1 MTMKTESNPVFARF
15 AANLISFPK
24 ATDDLDTG
32 IFQQSKD
39 VALLR
44 RYVALNHRL
53 AFYIVVDVDRPGAA
67 FAWEDANLPPPT
79 IATTNPINGH
89 AHLAW
94 ELASPVA
101 TTPNSRSKPIE
112 YLEATQHAIRNKV
125 GGDIGYAGYLTKNP
139 MHPSWHVI
147 TWNRRYDLGELAE
160 YIDLDTVPRRL
171 QNDAL
176 GRNATLFESL
186 RLWAYR
192 HVEKAESFAQ
202 WQLQCER
209 MAHIFNSFDDPLPNG
224 EVRNTAR
231 SVSKWTWGH
240 QGSLGKSSNGIM
252 GYTPLSADLD
262 AETHLVEVCTRQSA
276 GARYAHKARRSK
288 TAGSIEAA
296 VASLGMKLSTLRDKD
311 AIRIAVHA
319 GIGINTVRRFIAG
332 QQADYKANDS
342 DARPNAP
349 HQI

>member
-1 MTMKTESNPVFARF
+1 MKTESNPVFARF

-24 ATDDLDTG
+24 ATDDLDAG

-53 AFYIVVDVDRPGAA
+53 AFYIVVDVDRAGAA

-101 TTPNSRSKPIE
+101 TTPNSRSKPME

-160 YIDLDTVPRRL
+160 YIDLDTAPRRL

-209 MAHIFNSFDDPLPNG
+209 MAHALNSFDDPLPNG

-252 GYTPLSADLD
+252 GYTPLSGDLD

-276 GARYAHKARRSK
+276 GARYAHKVRRSK
-288 TAGSIEAA
+288 TAGSIETA

-319 GIGINTVRRFIAG
+319 GIGINTVRRFIAR